1 MMKKSR
7 GFTLIEL
14 VICIGILSIL
24 LSIANINLN
33 VRDKIEA
40 KEQLKTMA
48 LDIKQL
54 KNYSQVNN
62 CRTSIKIN
70 NDGYILNFLGKSRH
84 VKFNKLVKLKST
96 NVRVINFTTEG
107 KPSFLANK
115 NSAGTINYTIN
126 DKKTVKIT
134 IQPVTGKVSYDEF
147 KN

>member
-1 MMKKSR
+1 MKSK

-14 VICIGILSIL
+14 VVCIGILLIL

-40 KEQLKTMA
+40 KEQIKTLA

-70 NDGYILNFLGKSRH
+70 DNGYTVNYGKKSKS
-84 VKFNKLVKLKST
+84 VKFNKLVKLEST
-96 NVRVINFTTEG
+96 NVRIINFTSEG
-107 KPSFLANK
+107 KPSYIAK
-115 NSAGTINYTIN
+115 KYSACTINYTIN

-134 IQPVTGKVSYDEF
+134 IQPVTGKVSYYESENQ
-147 KN
+147 K